1 MNDIYLSKYLRK
13 KSLDTFGKPHKDL
26 GNRKFDFFIVIP
38 CYNEFDYLFD
48 TLDSIDSQDQDLLSQ
63 SLVVIVINN
72 SQEEAKSVIDNNQ
85 KTYDALISKNYKF
98 TFIAID
104 SFTKDY
110 AIPEKLA
117 GVGYARKI
125 GLDFS
130 LNYIKDDKSVLCCLD
145 ADTLIDLDYLKII
158 NQNFENG
165 IDAGVINFKHQRSES
180 AIIEEGIRKYELAIK
195 TIAEKI
201 DQTGSP
207 YGYVSMGSTIACNA
221 KSYVACGGMNTKKA
235 TEDFY
240 FLQSLAK
247 YTKIHKIKEQLVFPS
262 SRNENRVYLG
272 TGFRISEYVEN
283 NAFKNLEFSDQ
294 SYLEISKIIQII
306 DDGWHKH
313 NEFIMLELNKVLD
326 EKSLKFLIN
335 KDLEHIL
342 NQFRQNAK
350 NKNQFILFFNQWFD
364 ALAVVQLLKTL
375 NFKS

>member
-48 TLDSIDSQDQDLLSQ
+48 TLDSINYQDQDLLGQ

-72 SQEEAKSVIDNNQ
+72 NQEEAKSVIDNNQ
-85 KTYDALISKNYKF
+85 KTYDALISKNYQF
-98 TFIAID
+98 NFVAID

-117 GVGYARKI
+117 GVGCARKI

-130 LNYIKDDKSVLCCLD
+130 LHYIKDNKSMLCCLD
-145 ADTLIDLDYLKII
+145 ADTLISPDYLNIVEK
-158 NQNFENG
+158 NFKNG
-165 IDAGVINFKHQRSES
+165 IDVGVINFKHQRSES

-306 DDGWHKH
+306 DQGWHEN
-313 NEFIMLELNKVLD
+313 NEFIMLELDKVLHK
-326 EKSLKFLIN
+326 KSLKFLID
-335 KDLEHIL
+335 KDLEHVL

-364 ALAVVQLLKTL
+364 ALAVMQLLKTL
-375 NFKS
+375 NLKS

>member
-13 KSLDTFGKPHKDL
+13 KSLDTFRKPHKDI
-26 GNRKFDFFIVIP
+26 GNRKFEFLIVIP